1 MSIFIT
7 TSIYTQLLTFAF
19 EVAEMTTYIYGQ
31 HTLLLLLPASI
42 QAEARESW
50 ELFFCQSKFTW
61 LGYCIQ
67 QKGFV
72 MHSETW
78 CGGVMLCDCVYCAV
92 RTYVHNRRS
101 FCVRLLLLLVVHVY
115 AAYPCTRL
123 GREDFDLMWGG
134 VYA

>member
-50 ELFFCQSKFTW
+50 ELFSVNRSLHGLATVFSKRASSCT
-61 LGYCIQ
+61 
-67 QKGFV
+67 
-72 MHSETW
+72 
-78 CGGVMLCDCVYCAV
+78 A
-92 RTYVHNRRS
+92 RRG
-101 FCVRLLLLLVVHVY
+101 
-115 AAYPCTRL
+115 AA
-123 GREDFDLMWGG
+123 
-134 VYA
+134 A